1 VSHGS
6 EAAAKPQANMIER
19 QTAGAV
25 KGPANS
31 RIIKPSGSKKSPEF
45 CLSMM

>member
-1 VSHGS
+1 
-6 EAAAKPQANMIER
+6 MIER

-25 KGPANS
+25 KGPAAS